1 MQKRKA
7 YENCF
12 SMPRIFTCNSIWW
25 IVFLAVDLAQEIS
38 EMGHNVTIYTTD
50 LDFSNGSNKFNK
62 KLPRI
67 EKFEKF
73 LINRTHVWFSLKL
86 FFVNTSMSKEIEN
99 DKPDIIHTIG
109 LRSFQS
115 IIAWRVS
122 KKLNI
127 PLVVSDQGGLTTHPF
142 LAESGFFLKTLYK
155 IQDFF
160 IKKIIND
167 ASVISVANEYEQ
179 KIFSSLNKKS
189 RIEIIRNGVNLKK
202 LVSKHN
208 FKEKYQINSNFILFV
223 GRFSKSKGIETLI
236 NAFSIVKNELKDSD
250 IRLVIMGVDFGY
262 QAEME
267 KLIKKLNLSEE
278 IKVIKNPPRDD
289 VISAYGESEFL
300 VLPSQWELSPL
311 VPLESFAFKKPVIS
325 TNSHGIPYTVQN
337 NKNGILVE
345 PENSLELSNAIVKLL
360 NDSKLRE
367 KLGLSGYNFVNEECN
382 CVSMA
387 KNSLKLYE
395 NILEEMQNELNNE

>member
-1 MQKRKA
+1 MKIALVCPASLPATQ
-7 YENCF
+7 F
-12 SMPRIFTCNSIWW
+12 GG

-50 LDFSNGSNKFNK
+50 LDFSNGPNKFNK

-86 FFVNTSMSKEIEN
+86 FFVNTSISKEIEN

-115 IIAWRVS
+115 IAAWRVS

-142 LAESGFFLKTLYK
+142 LDESGFFLKTLYK

-167 ASVISVANEYEQ
+167 ASVISAANEYEQ

-189 RIEIIRNGVNLKK
+189 RIEIIRNGINLKK

-236 NAFSIVKNELKDSD
+236 NAFSIVKNELKDSN
-250 IRLVIMGVDFGY
+250 IHLVIMGVDFGY

-360 NDSKLRE
+360 NDSELRE
-367 KLGLSGYNFVNEECN
+367 KLGQSGYNFVNEECN

-395 NILEEMQNELNNE
+395 DILEEMQNELNNE

>member
-1 MQKRKA
+1 MKIALVCPASLPATQ
-7 YENCF
+7 F
-12 SMPRIFTCNSIWW
+12 GG

-50 LDFSNGSNKFNK
+50 LDFSNGPNKFNK

-160 IKKIIND
+160 IRKIIND

-250 IRLVIMGVDFGY
+250 IHLVIMGVDFGY

-345 PENSLELSNAIVKLL
+345 PENSFELSNAIVKLL
-360 NDSKLRE
+360 NDSELRE
-367 KLGLSGYNFVNEECN
+367 KLGQSGYNFVNEECN

-395 NILEEMQNELNNE
+395 DILEEMQNELNNE

>member
-1 MQKRKA
+1 MKIALVCPASLPATQ
-7 YENCF
+7 F
-12 SMPRIFTCNSIWW
+12 GG

-67 EKFEKF
+67 EKFGKF

-236 NAFSIVKNELKDSD
+236 NAFSIVKNELKDSN
-250 IRLVIMGVDFGY
+250 IHLVIMGVDFGY

>member
-1 MQKRKA
+1 MKIALVCPASLPATQ
-7 YENCF
+7 F
-12 SMPRIFTCNSIWW
+12 GG

-50 LDFSNGSNKFNK
+50 LDFSNCSNKFNK

-67 EKFEKF
+67 EKFGKF

-202 LVSKHN
+202 LVSNNN

-223 GRFSKSKGIETLI
+223 GRFSKSKGIETLL
-236 NAFSIVKNELKDSD
+236 NAFSIVKNELKDSE
-250 IRLVIMGVDFGY
+250 IHLVIMGVDFGY

-360 NDSKLRE
+360 NDSELRE
-367 KLGLSGYNFVNEECN
+367 KLGQSGYNFVNEECN

-395 NILEEMQNELNNE
+395 DILEEMQNKLNNE

>member
-1 MQKRKA
+1 MKIALVCPASLPATQ
-7 YENCF
+7 F
-12 SMPRIFTCNSIWW
+12 GG

-50 LDFSNGSNKFNK
+50 LDFSNGPNKFNK

-160 IKKIIND
+160 IRKIIND

-236 NAFSIVKNELKDSD
+236 NAFSIVKNELKDSN
-250 IRLVIMGVDFGY
+250 IHLVIMGVDFGY

-360 NDSKLRE
+360 NDSELRE
-367 KLGLSGYNFVNEECN
+367 KLGQSGYNFVNEECN

-395 NILEEMQNELNNE
+395 DILEEMQNELNNE

>member
-1 MQKRKA
+1 MKIALVCPASLPATQ
-7 YENCF
+7 F
-12 SMPRIFTCNSIWW
+12 GG
-25 IVFLAVDLAQEIS
+25 IVFLAVDLAREIS
-38 EMGHNVTIYTTD
+38 EMGHEVTIYTTD
-50 LDFSNGSNKFNK
+50 LDFSNGPNKFNK

-236 NAFSIVKNELKDSD
+236 NAFSIVKNELKDSN
-250 IRLVIMGVDFGY
+250 IHLVIMGVDFGY

-345 PENSLELSNAIVKLL
+345 PENSFELSNAIVKLL
-360 NDSKLRE
+360 NDPELRN

-395 NILEEMQNELNNE
+395 DILEEMQNKLNNE

>member
-1 MQKRKA
+1 MKIALVCPASLPATQ
-7 YENCF
+7 F
-12 SMPRIFTCNSIWW
+12 GG

-50 LDFSNGSNKFNK
+50 LDFSNGPNKFNK

-189 RIEIIRNGVNLKK
+189 RIEIIRNGINLKK

-236 NAFSIVKNELKDSD
+236 NAFSIVKNELKDSN
-250 IRLVIMGVDFGY
+250 IHLVIMGVDFGY
-262 QAEME
+262 QSEME

-360 NDSKLRE
+360 NDSELRE

-395 NILEEMQNELNNE
+395 DILEEMQNKLNNE

>member
-1 MQKRKA
+1 MKIALVCPASLPATQ
-7 YENCF
+7 F
-12 SMPRIFTCNSIWW
+12 GG

-50 LDFSNGSNKFNK
+50 LDFSNGPNKFNK

-160 IKKIIND
+160 LRKIIND

-189 RIEIIRNGVNLKK
+189 RIEIIRNGINLKK

-250 IRLVIMGVDFGY
+250 IHLVIMGVDFGY

-360 NDSKLRE
+360 NDSELRE

-395 NILEEMQNELNNE
+395 DILEEMQNELNNE

>member
-1 MQKRKA
+1 MKIALVCPASLPATQ
-7 YENCF
+7 F
-12 SMPRIFTCNSIWW
+12 GG

-67 EKFEKF
+67 EKFGKF

-236 NAFSIVKNELKDSD
+236 NAFSIVKNELKVTD
-250 IRLVIMGVDFGY
+250 IHLVIMGVDFGY

-360 NDSKLRE
+360 NDSELRE

-395 NILEEMQNELNNE
+395 DILEEMQNELNNE

>member
-1 MQKRKA
+1 MKIALVCPASLPATQ
-7 YENCF
+7 F
-12 SMPRIFTCNSIWW
+12 GG

-50 LDFSNGSNKFNK
+50 LDFSNGPNKFNK

-189 RIEIIRNGVNLKK
+189 RIKIIRNGVNLKK

-208 FKEKYQINSNFILFV
+208 FKEKYQINSNYILFV

-345 PENSLELSNAIVKLL
+345 PENPFELSNAIMKLL
-360 NDSKLRE
+360 NDSELRE

-395 NILEEMQNELNNE
+395 DILEEMQNKLNNE

>member
-1 MQKRKA
+1 MKIALVCPASLPATQ
-7 YENCF
+7 F
-12 SMPRIFTCNSIWW
+12 GG
-25 IVFLAVDLAQEIS
+25 IVFLAVDLAREIS

-50 LDFSNGSNKFNK
+50 LDFSNGPNKFNK

-73 LINRTHVWFSLKL
+73 LINRTHTWFSLKL

-142 LAESGFFLKTLYK
+142 LTESGFFLKTLYK

-160 IKKIIND
+160 IRKIIND
-167 ASVISVANEYEQ
+167 TSVISVANEYE
-179 KIFSSLNKKS
+179 KEIFSSINKESK
-189 RIEIIRNGVNLKK
+189 IEIIRNGVNLKS
-202 LVSKHN
+202 LVSKQN
-208 FKEKYQINSNFILFV
+208 FKEKYQINSKFILFV
-223 GRFSKSKGIETLI
+223 GRFSKVKGIETLI
-236 NAFSIVKNELKDSD
+236 SAFNIIKNELKISD

-262 QAEME
+262 QNEMFE
-267 KLIKKLNLSEE
+267 LIKKLDLSEE
-278 IKVIKNPPRDD
+278 IMVIKNPSRDD

-300 VLPSQWELSPL
+300 VVPSQWEMSPL
-311 VPLESFAFKKPVIS
+311 VPLESFAFKRPVIS
-325 TNSHGIPYTVQN
+325 TNSHGIPYTVEN

-345 PENSLELSNAIVKLL
+345 PDNPVQLSNAIVKLL
-360 NDSKLRE
+360 NNSELRK
-367 KLGLSGYNFVNEECN
+367 KLGLAGYNFVHKECN
-382 CVSMA
+382 CITMS
-387 KNSLKLYE
+387 KNTLKLYE
-395 NILEEMQNELNNE
+395 NILQNK

>member
-1 MQKRKA
+1 MKIALVCPASLPATQ
-7 YENCF
+7 F
-12 SMPRIFTCNSIWW
+12 GG

-50 LDFSNGSNKFNK
+50 LDFSNGPNKFNK

-189 RIEIIRNGVNLKK
+189 RIEIIRNGINLKK

-208 FKEKYQINSNFILFV
+208 FKEKYQINSKFILFV

-236 NAFSIVKNELKDSD
+236 NALNMIKNELKDTD
-250 IRLVIMGVDFGY
+250 TRLVIMGVDFGY
-262 QAEME
+262 QNEME

-278 IKVIKNPPRDD
+278 IEVIKNPPRDD

-345 PENSLELSNAIVKLL
+345 PENSLELSHAIVKLL
-360 NDSKLRE
+360 LDDDLR
-367 KLGLSGYNFVNEECN
+367 KRLGLSGYEYVREECN
-382 CVSMA
+382 CISMA

-395 NILEEMQNELNNE
+395 QVLENNDNK